1 MLALLVWREDH
12 FREWRKIIKTLG
24 QEVTAH
30 LRNRKGESKDLGVC
44 EKVKIPKRRSATE
57 PAATTGAWN
66 LTLQGN
72 YGKGRKHM
80 SQNFPT
86 WEPRKIRYLCNKSQ
100 CHRLRV
106 SPGRLQMEMLISQNV
121 SNIVSWQRFSIFLLV
136 QTFTLFCFHWLSS
149 GHRVPQPSHWTHA
162 SLLTFIPTAGLSGS
176 GLSLALV
183 FLKMQFTRIVF

>member
-1 MLALLVWREDH
+1 MTGRSFQGVE
-12 FREWRKIIKTLG
+12 KIIKTLG

-44 EKVKIPKRRSATE
+44 EKIKIPKRRSATE

-86 WEPRKIRYLCNKSQ
+86 REPRKIRYLRNKSQ

-106 SPGRLQMEMLISQNV
+106 SPGRLKMEMLISQNV
-121 SNIVSWQRFSIFLLV
+121 SNIVS
-136 QTFTLFCFHWLSS
+136 
-149 GHRVPQPSHWTHA
+149 
-162 SLLTFIPTAGLSGS
+162 
-176 GLSLALV
+176 
-183 FLKMQFTRIVF
+183 

>member
-12 FREWRKIIKTLG
+12 FKAVKKTIKTLG

-30 LRNRKGESKDLGVC
+30 LRNRKGASKDLGVC
-44 EKVKIPKRRSATE
+44 EKVRIPKGRSATE

-86 WEPRKIRYLCNKSQ
+86 RESRKIRYLCNKSQ
-100 CHRLRV
+100 CHWLRI
-106 SPGRLQMEMLISQNV
+106 SPGRLKMEILISQNA
-121 SNIVSWQRFSIFLLV
+121 SNIVSWQRFSVFLSV
-136 QTFTLFCFHWLSS
+136 QTFTLFYFHWLSS
-149 GHRVPQPSHWTHA
+149 GHR
-162 SLLTFIPTAGLSGS
+162 
-176 GLSLALV
+176 AL
-183 FLKMQFTRIVF
+183 